1 MADCKN
7 IETVEFF
14 FSVAQQIFGSA
25 DSNRIDLVRVTGSSV
40 GGLGPVRNNL
50 PQKNLCQRVE
60 GDDLE

>member
-1 MADCKN
+1 MADCKKSRN
-7 IETVEFF
+7 GRIL

-25 DSNRIDLVRVTGSSV
+25 DSNRIDLVRVTGSCV